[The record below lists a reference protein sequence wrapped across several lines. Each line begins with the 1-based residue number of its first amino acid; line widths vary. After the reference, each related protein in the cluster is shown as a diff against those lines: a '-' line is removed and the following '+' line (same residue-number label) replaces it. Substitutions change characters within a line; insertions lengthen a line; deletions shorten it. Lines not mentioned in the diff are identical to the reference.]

1 MNISRRSG
9 GVFVL
14 FPYLVKDAAFVTAY
28 LTLDTHSN
36 LTLSDVAAWLDRA
49 RALGADDAAP
59 VRLGP
64 PPSAETRV
72 SERAL
77 TVPVHVSVTPLPP
90 EGATR
95 KAAAA
100 T

>member
-1 MNISRRSG
+1 M
-9 GVFVL
+9 
-14 FPYLVKDAAFVTAY
+14 KDAAFVTAY

-49 RALGADDAAP
+49 RALGADDGSP

-72 SERAL
+72 SDRAL
-77 TVPVHVSVTPLPP
+77 TVPVVVTLKPLPP
-90 EGATR
+90 QGATK
-95 KAAAA
+95 KASDPAA
-100 T
+100 TASDGAT